1 MLTFQFVPDIGANG
15 VVHLV
20 DRGVIA
26 HVKLD
31 LVDDGVIGE
40 IDEKDFRW
48 RISKNELG
56 VPGCSHECIF
66 NAIGRGLVVDANA
79 NPHRMYLG
87 GVMQIDDGFPD
98 DFVVWNV
105 EVNAVV
111 GAQTGGAPVD
121 LHDFG
126 EAFANL

>member
-1 MLTFQFVPDIGANG
+1 M
-15 VVHLV
+15 
-20 DRGVIA
+20 IA

-56 VPGCSHECIF
+56 VPGCSHERIL
-66 NAIGRGLVVDANA
+66 NAIGRDFVVDANA
-79 NPHRMYLG
+79 NSHRMYLG
-87 GVMQIDDGFPD
+87 GVVQIDDGLPD
-98 DFVVWNV
+98 DLAVWNV

-121 LHDFG
+121 LHVFG
-126 EAFANL
+126 KALADLSPVADPNGPATLIRNAATTSP